1 MPMHKFP
8 EDQAAGL
15 RKSVSERPVRVIAVT
30 GGKGGVGKTMVS
42 INLAMALAAQ
52 DRRVVLM
59 DADLGLANIDVL
71 LGLQVDRNLAHVMN
85 GSCSIDDIL
94 IDGPGGIKIVP
105 ASSGIRQLADTTP
118 AQNSS
123 LIWAFSEMKTPFD
136 DLVIDTA
143 AGIADSVIR
152 FSSAAQEVVVVVCD
166 EPTSI
171 TDAYAL
177 IKVLSRDHG
186 VKRFN
191 VLANKTRGAVDGR
204 QLFEKLSK
212 VAQRFLDIGLTYIGH
227 IPQDSSIRK
236 SVQRQCGVVDQYPAS
251 RAARAFTDIANNTH
265 RWPTVP
271 LPNGNIEFFAER
283 LVAALPERSATQW

>member
-1 MPMHKFP
+1 MPTHKFP
-8 EDQAAGL
+8 ADQAAGL

-71 LGLQVDRNLAHVMN
+71 LGLEVERNLSHVMN
-85 GSCSIDDIL
+85 GSCTLDDIL

-105 ASSGIRQLADTTP
+105 ASSGVRQLANTTP
-118 AQNSS
+118 AQNSG
-123 LIWAFSEMKTPFD
+123 LVWAFSEMKTPFD

-204 QLFEKLSK
+204 QLYEKLSK
-212 VAQRFLDIGLTYIGH
+212 VAQRFLDVGLNYIGH

-236 SVQRQCGVVDQYPAS
+236 SVQRQCGVVDQFPTS
-251 RAARAFTDIANNTH
+251 RAAKAFADIANNTL
-265 RWPTVP
+265 RWPAVS

>member
-1 MPMHKFP
+1 MPTHNFP
-8 EDQAAGL
+8 ADQAAGL

-71 LGLQVDRNLAHVMN
+71 LGLQVERNLAHVMN
-85 GSCSIDDIL
+85 GSCTLDDIL
-94 IDGPGGIKIVP
+94 LDGPGGIKVVP
-105 ASSGIRQLADTTP
+105 ASSGVRQLADTTP
-118 AQNSS
+118 AQNSG
-123 LIWAFSEMKTPFD
+123 LVWAFSEMKTPFD

-204 QLFEKLSK
+204 ELYEKLSK
-212 VAQRFLDIGLTYIGH
+212 VAQRFLDVGLNYIGH
-227 IPQDSSIRK
+227 IPQDSSVRK
-236 SVQRQCGVVDQYPAS
+236 SVQRQCGVVDQFPTS
-251 RAARAFTDIANNTH
+251 RAAKAFADIASNTR

-271 LPNGNIEFFAER
+271 LANGNIEFFAER
-283 LVAALPERSATQW
+283 LVAALPQRSATPW